1 MADGYRGLLAPW
13 IGGAGN
19 DPTGAPVGF
28 RGMLAPWIGGAGVEP
43 TVSAGAGYTGLLA
56 FWAGGAANSGV
67 APPATGHRRPSGVF
81 LFGQMGHR
89 DPRY

>member
-13 IGGAGN
+13 IGGAADNQTSPG
-19 DPTGAPVGF
+19 VGY
-28 RGMLAPWIGGAGVEP
+28 RGMLA
-43 TVSAGAGYTGLLA
+43 
-56 FWAGGAANSGV
+56 FWTGGAANSGV
-67 APPATGHRRPSGVF
+67 APPATGNRRPSGVF

>member
-13 IGGAGN
+13 IGGAGS
-19 DPTGAPVGF
+19 DPSATPVGY
-28 RGMLAPWIGGAGVEP
+28 RGMLAPWMGGAGSLGG
-43 TVSAGAGYTGLLA
+43 TAQGYRGMLA

-67 APPATGHRRPSGVF
+67 APVVPPHRRPSGVF
-81 LFGQMGHR
+81 LFGHMGLR

>member
-13 IGGAGN
+13 IGGAADNQTSPG
-19 DPTGAPVGF
+19 VGY
-28 RGMLAPWIGGAGVEP
+28 RGMLAPWIGGASSSTVAAGV
-43 TVSAGAGYTGLLA
+43 GYRGMLA
-56 FWAGGAANSGV
+56 FWTGGAANSGV
-67 APPATGHRRPSGVF
+67 APPATGDRRPRGIS